1 MKKILIVG
9 GVAGGAST
17 ATRLRR
23 LDEDSEII
31 IFERGEYVSFAN
43 CGLPYYIGGVIQN
56 RESLLVQTPESL
68 KARFNLDVRVNSEVI
83 EVNGKDKKVKVKTK
97 NGEEYE
103 ETYDFLVLAPGAKP
117 IFPPIKGIENKK
129 IFTLR
134 NINDM
139 DKIKAEIKKH
149 NVKKATVVGGG
160 YVGVETAENLKH
172 LGIDTTLIEAAPH
185 ILAPFDS
192 EISNILEYELVN
204 NGINL
209 MTSEKVIEFQEDKNE
224 INIKLESEKIVTA
237 DMVILSIGVSPDTK
251 FLQNSG
257 INLGER
263 GHILVNDKLETNI
276 DGVYALGDS
285 IIVKNYI
292 TNEDCAIPL
301 AGPANRQGRIVAG
314 NIAGREEKYGGSLG
328 TAIIKI
334 FELTGASTGL
344 NERALKQLNISYEKI
359 YLHPNNHAAYY
370 PGATPIT
377 IKVIYNKKNRQVL
390 GAQAVGINGVD
401 KFIDV
406 IATSIKFK
414 ATIDDLTELELAYA
428 PPFLSAKSPANM
440 VGFIGKNIEDNLL
453 EQVFIPDLKNYN
465 KKDTVILDVREEL
478 ELISGNLENSIN
490 IPLSELR
497 KRYSELSK
505 DKEIWTYC
513 AVGLRGYIAARF
525 LSQKGYK
532 VKNLA
537 GGIEIEEKELVKTQ
551 AEDNFLNKESIDFKV
566 KKEDEYLDLS
576 GLSCPGPLV
585 KIKEK
590 IDKLQEN
597 EELKVKVSDPGFY
610 NDIQAWSKV
619 TKNSLL
625 SLNKKDGII
634 YATLQ
639 KGSVSSPTNSSKK
652 VSTSISDSS
661 SLKGQEN
668 RIIEDNSNMTIV
680 VFSGDLDKAIAAFI
694 IANGAL
700 AMGKKVTMFFTFW
713 GLSILKKKNLSKKS
727 FIEKMFAMM
736 LPKNSQ
742 DLPVSKMNFFGIG
755 AKMIRNVMKKKNIMS
770 LEELIKKAKDIGVN
784 ITACTM
790 SMDVMGISEEELIDG
805 INYGGVGQ
813 YLGEAE
819 KSNNNLFI

>member
-1 MKKILIVG
+1 MKKVLIVG

-23 LDEDSEII
+23 LDENLEII
-31 IFERGEYVSFAN
+31 IFEKGEYVSFAN
-43 CGLPYYIGGVIQN
+43 CGLPYHIGEVIEN

-68 KARFNLDVRVNSEVI
+68 KARFNLDVRVKSEVI
-83 EVNGKDKKVKVKTK
+83 EVNGDDKKVKVKTK

-103 ETYDFLVLAPGAKP
+103 ENFDFLVLSPGAKP
-117 IFPPIKGIENKK
+117 LFPSIKGIESNK

-139 DKIKAEIKKH
+139 DKIKAEIK
-149 NVKKATVVGGG
+149 NSNIKKATVVGGG

-185 ILAPFDS
+185 ILATFDS
-192 EISNILEYELVN
+192 EISNVLEFELVN
-204 NGINL
+204 NGLKL
-209 MTSEKVIEFQEDKNE
+209 MTSEKVVEFQEAENE
-224 INIKLESEKIVTA
+224 IIIKLESGKTVTT
-237 DMVILSIGVSPDTK
+237 DIVILSIGVSPDTK

-257 INLGER
+257 INLGEK
-263 GHILVNDKLETNI
+263 GHILVNENLETNLK
-276 DGVYALGDS
+276 GVYALGDS
-285 IIVKNYI
+285 ILVKNYL
-292 TNEDCAIPL
+292 TNQDVAIPL
-301 AGPANRQGRIVAG
+301 AGPANRQGRIVAR
-314 NIAGREEKYGGSLG
+314 NIVGRNEKYKGSLG

-334 FELTGASTGL
+334 FELTAASTGL
-344 NERALKQLNISYEKI
+344 NERTLKQLNIPYEKI

-370 PGATPIT
+370 PGASPIS
-377 IKVIYNKKNRQVL
+377 IKALYNKENKQIL
-390 GAQAVGINGVD
+390 GAQALGISGVD

-414 ATIDDLTELELAYA
+414 ATIDDLSELELAYA
-428 PPFLSAKSPANM
+428 PPFLSAKSSANM
-440 VGFIGKNIEDNLL
+440 LGFIGQNIEDGLL
-453 EQVFIPDLKNYN
+453 EQVFMEDLKNYN
-465 KKDTVILDVREEL
+465 EKENIILDVREEL
-478 ELISGNLENSIN
+478 ELIGGKFDNSIN

-497 KRYSELSK
+497 KRYNELPK
-505 DKEIWTYC
+505 DKKIWTYC
-513 AVGLRGYIAARF
+513 AVGLRGYIASRF

-537 GGIEIEEKELVKTQ
+537 GGIKSREKVILKAKEEENV
-551 AEDNFLNKESIDFKV
+551 NKESNSNIG
-566 KKEDEYLDLS
+566 KEEDYLDLS

-610 NDIQAWSKV
+610 NDIQAWSKI
-619 TKNSLL
+619 TKNTLL
-625 SLNKKDGII
+625 SLNKKDGLT

-639 KGSVSSPTNSSKK
+639 KGKTSKVIEK
-652 VSTSISDSS
+652 NH
-661 SLKGQEN
+661 EN
-668 RIIEDNSNMTIV
+668 VIIEDKSNMTMV

-700 AMGKKVTMFFTFW
+700 TMGKKVTMFFTFW
-713 GLSILKKKNLSKKS
+713 GLSILKKKNLSKKN
-727 FIEKMFAMM
+727 FIEKMFAVM
-736 LPKNSQ
+736 LPKNSK

-755 AKMIRNVMKKKNIMS
+755 AKMIRSVMKKKNIMS
-770 LEELIKKAKDIGVN
+770 LEELIKKAIDSGVN

-790 SMDVMGISEEELIDG
+790 SMDVMGISRDELIDG

>member
-1 MKKILIVG
+1 MKKVLIVG

-17 ATRLRR
+17 AARLRR
-23 LDEDSEII
+23 LDENLEII
-31 IFERGEYVSFAN
+31 MFERGEYVSFAN
-43 CGLPYYIGGVIQN
+43 CGLPYHIGGVIQN
-56 RESLLVQTPESL
+56 RESLLIQTPESL
-68 KARFNLDVRVNSEVI
+68 KARFNLDVRVNSEVVG
-83 EVNGKDKKVKVKTK
+83 VNGKDKKVKVKTK

-103 ETYDFLVLAPGAKP
+103 ENFDFLVLAPGAKSILP
-117 IFPPIKGIENKK
+117 VVKGIENKK

-139 DKIKAEIKKH
+139 DKIKAEIKNY

-160 YVGVETAENLKH
+160 YVGIETAENLKH
-172 LGIDTTLIEAAPH
+172 LGIDTTLIEAVPH
-185 ILAPFDS
+185 ILASFDS
-192 EISNILEYELVN
+192 EISNILEYELIN

-209 MTSEKVIEFQEDKNE
+209 LTSEKVIEFQEDKDE
-224 INIKLESEKIVTA
+224 VIIKLESGKSVAA
-237 DMVILSIGVSPDTK
+237 DMVILSIGVNPDTK

-263 GHILVNDKLETNI
+263 GHILVNEKLETNI
-276 DGVYALGDS
+276 DGIYALGDS

-292 TNEDCAIPL
+292 TNQDVAIPL

-314 NIAGREEKYGGSLG
+314 NIVGRNEKYKGSLG

-344 NERALKQLNISYEKI
+344 NERSLKQLNIPYEKV
-359 YLHPNNHAAYY
+359 YLHPNNHATYY
-370 PGATPIT
+370 PGATAIS
-377 IKVIYNKKNRQVL
+377 IKALYNKENRQIL
-390 GAQAVGINGVD
+390 GAQAVGISGVD

-406 IATSIKFK
+406 IAISIKFK

-440 VGFIGKNIEDNLL
+440 LGFIGQNIEDNLL
-453 EQVFIPDLKNYN
+453 EQVFMKDLENYN
-465 KKDTVILDVREEL
+465 EKETIILDVREKL
-478 ELISGNLENSIN
+478 ELISGKLNNSIN

-497 KRYSELSK
+497 KRYAELPK

-513 AVGLRGYIAARF
+513 AVGLRGYIASRF
-525 LSQKGYK
+525 LTQKGYK

-537 GGIEIEEKELVKTQ
+537 GGIKIEEKELIKTQ
-551 AEDNFLNKESIDFKV
+551 EETFSNKENSDYNV
-566 KKEDEYLDLS
+566 DKEDEYLDLS

-590 IDKLQEN
+590 IDKLQESKK
-597 EELKVKVSDPGFY
+597 LKVKVSDPGFY

-625 SLNKKDGII
+625 SLDKKDGLT

-639 KGSVSSPTNSSKK
+639 KEQASKVVVK
-652 VSTSISDSS
+652 E
-661 SLKGQEN
+661 QEN
-668 RIIEDNSNMTIV
+668 VIIEDNSNMTMV

-700 AMGKKVTMFFTFW
+700 TMGKKVTMFFTFW

-727 FIEKMFAMM
+727 FIEKMFAIM

-755 AKMIRNVMKKKNIMS
+755 AKMIRSVMKKKNIMS
-770 LEELIKKAKDIGVN
+770 LEELMKKAKDLGVN

-790 SMDVMGISEEELIDG
+790 SMDVMGISKEELIDG
-805 INYGGVGQ
+805 ISYGGVGQ